1 MQMKTFSLQ
10 LINLLSPIGS
20 LKLFFWMERGL
31 WPVSLNSYWLGV
43 LSYVVWPVLN
53 IVYRKHQ
60 NSDLSHAEYTIQY
73 SSFFTCK
80 LGLKTLLKKPKSEIM
95 HNYGVHLCV
104 FNRGHN
110 LAHPVRR
117 ILEVKEWSE
126 RQGDSKTIIML
137 KVSCQK
143 VHYSND
149 VWR

>member
-1 MQMKTFSLQ
+1 MKTFSLQ
-10 LINLLSPIGS
+10 LINLLSLVGS
-20 LKLFFWMERGL
+20 LKLFSEWN
-31 WPVSLNSYWLGV
+31 VAC
-43 LSYVVWPVLN
+43 
-53 IVYRKHQ
+53 
-60 NSDLSHAEYTIQY
+60 DLSVKLILAGCLIICCLTCVKHSLSETPKFWFITCWALY
-73 SSFFTCK
+73 SIPSYFTCQ

-117 ILEVKEWSE
+117 ILELKEWSE
-126 RQGDSKTIIML
+126 RQGDSETIILL